1 MATWKDLSNFTWKEV
16 EKMELTYAEL
26 NALPL
31 EKLVVIAQE
40 KLDRFKAAVPAE
52 SKEKTAPLIRVL
64 ESIMLAVTANLATD
78 LLKTVEWKQL
88 LINVINFLS

>member
-1 MATWKDLSNFTWKEV
+1 MG
-16 EKMELTYAEL
+16 LTYDDL
-26 NALPL
+26 NALSL
-31 EKLVVIAQE
+31 EELVVIAQE

-52 SKEKTAPLIRVL
+52 SKEKTSSLIRVL

-78 LLKTVEWKQL
+78 AIKSVEWKQL